1 MMQPRG
7 EPGAELF
14 VLAVIGDPEQARL
27 FARVF
32 AESGDACVVA
42 TDLAEGLAR
51 SASEVPDVVFVDVAM
66 GEGAG
71 VAIVH
76 HLRAVAP
83 QAQVFALADE
93 AHVQLATQAMSLGAS
108 GLLVLPVSGDEL
120 LTAVAPVRTRLAER
134 AERHALEE
142 AATISRRGLTLASR
156 VAELA
161 LHSDRNRAA
170 ADLAQIFV
178 EATGADPVLVYLPAG
193 ERSRQLMCAHARGDI
208 ADAPSFCE
216 EMQLLQHA
224 RGHDWDVVPLAI
236 SKERSGL
243 VVLGPRRRGPGVDEM
258 VQLVAGQA
266 ATTFALIGEREHS
279 HRGAM
284 KDPSSS
290 AYTFAYFVDV
300 AGREIDKARRHGRRF
315 ALATLAVDE
324 EPPVVAGAAQ
334 PAGAAGPPSVASVER
349 ILGAVRDTDVL
360 ARVDEREFYLLLPE
374 TGGIGAHICRRRV
387 QRGVEADGRRGYST
401 ALGLTMGVA
410 TYPHDGTDLSR
421 LLRVAKHR
429 AEASQE
435 SLVRRLELERMK
447 LPEILDTLL
456 WQAPS
461 GSSAEQPRSFEL
473 PQMDMLGVAVSA
485 VSEAMRSERAR
496 VVATQR
502 SGVSL
507 GMAVKAH
514 LRDREGVELVTV
526 DLSVQDDLQDIE
538 ALALVAEHGC
548 YVLLGRSERGGVMR
562 AIHSADPLLL
572 DLVVQRLGEAVGL
585 RLLE

>member
-1 MMQPRG
+1 MQVRG

-32 AESGDACVVA
+32 AESGDSCVIA

-51 SASEVPDVVFVDVAM
+51 SASEVPEVVFVDVAM
-66 GEGAG
+66 GDGAG

-93 AHVQLATQAMSLGAS
+93 AHVQLATQAMALGAS

-134 AERHALEE
+134 AERYALEE
-142 AATISRRGLTLASR
+142 AATISRRGLSLASR

-170 ADLAQIFV
+170 ADLAQVFA
-178 EATGADPVLVYLPAG
+178 EATAADPVLVYLPAG
-193 ERSRQLMCAHARGDI
+193 QRSRQLMCAHAQGEI

-216 EMQLLQHA
+216 EMELLQHA
-224 RGHDWDVVPLAI
+224 RAQDWDVVPLAI

-243 VVLGPRRRGPGVDEM
+243 VVLGERRRGPGVDEL
-258 VQLVAGQA
+258 VQLIAGQA

-315 ALATLAVDE
+315 ALATIAVDE
-324 EPPVVAGAAQ
+324 AAN
-334 PAGAAGPPSVASVER
+334 PDGPPSVASVER

-387 QRGVEADGRRGYST
+387 QRGVEADGRRGHS
-401 ALGLTMGVA
+401 AGLSLTMGVA
-410 TYPHDGTDLSR
+410 TYPHDGTGLSR

-435 SLVRRLELERMK
+435 SLARRLELHRMP

-473 PQMDMLGVAVSA
+473 PQMDMLGVAVAA
-485 VSEAMRSERAR
+485 VREAMRSERAR
-496 VVATQR
+496 VVVTKR

-514 LRDREGVELVTV
+514 LRDREGVEVVTV
-526 DLSVQDDLQDIE
+526 DLSAQAELADLE
-538 ALALVAEHGC
+538 VLALLAEHGC
-548 YVLLGRSERGGVMR
+548 YVLLGRTERCGLMR

-572 DLVVQRLGEAVGL
+572 DLVVQRLGEAAGL

>member
-1 MMQPRG
+1 MNG
-7 EPGAELF
+7 GPGSELF
-14 VLAVIGDPEQARL
+14 VLALVADADQARL
-27 FARVF
+27 VARVF
-32 AESGDACVVA
+32 AESGDLCVVA

-66 GEGAG
+66 GEGGG

-83 QAQVFALADE
+83 NASVLALANE
-93 AHVQLATQAMSLGAS
+93 ANVALATQAMALGAS
-108 GLLVLPVSGDEL
+108 GMLVTPVSGDEL
-120 LTAVAPVRTRLAER
+120 LTAVSSVRSRIAER
-134 AERHALEE
+134 LERQRLEE
-142 AATISRRGLTLASR
+142 AALVSRRGLSMAAR
-156 VAELA
+156 VAEIA
-161 LHSDRNRAA
+161 MHSDRSRAA
-170 ADLAQIFV
+170 GELAQIFA
-178 EATGADPVLVYLPAG
+178 EATQAVTVLVYLPAG
-193 ERSRQLMCAHARGDI
+193 ERTRQLMCVHSLGEI
-208 ADAPSFCE
+208 GDAPSFCE
-216 EMQLLQHA
+216 EMDLLNYA
-224 RGHDWDVVPLAI
+224 RNHDWDVVPLAI

-243 VVLGPRRRGPGVDEM
+243 VVLAEARKGGGAEEL
-258 VQLVAGQA
+258 VQLIAAQA

-315 ALATLAVDE
+315 ALATIAVNAED
-324 EPPVVAGAAQ
+324 VG
-334 PAGAAGPPSVASVER
+334 AGPPSVASVER

-387 QRGVEADGRRGYST
+387 QRGAEPDGRRGNGSG
-401 ALGLTMGVA
+401 LELTMGMA

-429 AEASQE
+429 AEASLA
-435 SLVRRLELERMK
+435 SVVRRLELDRMP
-447 LPEILDTLL
+447 LGEVLDTLL
-456 WQAPS
+456 WHLPEGNS
-461 GSSAEQPRSFEL
+461 VEQPRSFEL
-473 PQMDMLGVAVSA
+473 PQMDMLSVAVSA
-485 VSEAMRSERAR
+485 VSEAMRSDRAHI
-496 VVATQR
+496 VATHR
-502 SGVSL
+502 GGVSL

-514 LRDREGVELVTV
+514 LREREGAELITV
-526 DLSVQDDLQDIE
+526 DLSAQPDLVDIE

-548 YVLLGRSERGGVMR
+548 YVLLGRNERGGLMR
-562 AIHSADPLLL
+562 AVHAADPLLV